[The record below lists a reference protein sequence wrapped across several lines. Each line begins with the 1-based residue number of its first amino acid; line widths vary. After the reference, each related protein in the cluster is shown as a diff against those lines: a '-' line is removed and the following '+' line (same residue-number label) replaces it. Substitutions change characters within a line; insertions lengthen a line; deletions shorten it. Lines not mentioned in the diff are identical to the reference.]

1 MRVRRPLIAKVSPLR
16 EPRLGATLVAAF
28 VIAAALA
35 GCAGGPDYI
44 DPLAGLTKVPAASVP
59 QDVPV
64 TVEEPVALVPSENSA
79 KNLDMAAEF
88 TESAN
93 GRLVKSLVS
102 ADIWA
107 DGDPQRLING
117 TVGVLRRRYP
127 KIVLVDDL
135 ATAQQRGFRT
145 TIVVDIQSHHLV
157 SAFDTNRVTITLIA
171 MDSGLRP
178 VSRIVAEGQ
187 SGTSYGSM
195 DAHFRDAV
203 AMSVANLD
211 AKATQ
216 LLHGG
221 GNP

>member
-1 MRVRRPLIAKVSPLR
+1 MRVRGPRIANLLPLSAHR
-16 EPRLGATLVAAF
+16 FGARLAAACG
-28 VIAAALA
+28 IAALV
-35 GCAGGPDYI
+35 GCAGGPDYV

-79 KNLDMAAEF
+79 KNLDLAAEF

-93 GRLVKSLVS
+93 GKVVKALVPSE
-102 ADIWA
+102 IWA
-107 DGDPQRLING
+107 DGDPQPLING

-145 TIVVDIQSHHLV
+145 TIVVDIQVHHLV
-157 SAFDTNRVTITLIA
+157 SAFDTNHVMITLIA
-171 MDSGLRP
+171 MDASLRP
-178 VSRIVAEGQ
+178 VSRIVAEGK

-195 DAHFRDAV
+195 DPHFRDAV

-211 AKATQ
+211 AKAAQ